1 MTPQTAG
8 TIVPSHKVDPRIE
21 YGRLDQLG
29 ALLREAGRSRVL
41 LISGGSERHVEAVR
55 AVTSGLALE
64 VFSEA
69 RRHVPREVVERA
81 SAALRSAR
89 SDAVVTIGGGSATG
103 LGKALRLTADFFFV
117 AVPTTYAGSELTDL
131 YGVTSHDG
139 KKTGRDVRVLP
150 DLVLYDVELTLSMP
164 LALSVTSLL
173 NALAH
178 PLGALS
184 TGLLE
189 GDAEERAMAAAS
201 AAYRAAAG
209 IVGAPRDVSARS
221 DALRATVLAGHVLRQ
236 SKVGV
241 HHQLAHALGGRFDL
255 DHAGLHA
262 VLLPHTLR
270 LFAGQS
276 PALYARVQA
285 AVAAE
290 LPRRLAELLERA
302 GAPGSLA
309 ALGLTRR
316 ALSSFLDE
324 RPDLPR
330 APLEAAF
337 EGKL

>member
-1 MTPQTAG
+1 MDAADFG
-8 TIVPSHKVDPRIE
+8 DYRRSVEPRIE
-21 YGRLDQLG
+21 YCRLDRLG
-29 ALLREAGRSRVL
+29 ALLQQAGRSRVL
-41 LISGGSERHVEAVR
+41 LISGGSERHVEGVR
-55 AVTSGLALE
+55 AATPGLAVE
-64 VFSEA
+64 VFNEA
-69 RRHVPREVVERA
+69 RRHVPREIVERA
-81 SAALRSAR
+81 TAALREAR
-89 SDAVVTIGGGSATG
+89 ADALVTIGGGSATG
-103 LGKALRLTADFFFV
+103 LGKALRLSADFFFV

-131 YGVTSHDG
+131 YGITSHDG

-150 DLVLYDVELTLSMP
+150 DVVLYDVELTLSMP

-178 PLGALS
+178 PLSALS

-189 GDAEERAMAAAS
+189 GDGEERALAAAS
-201 AAYRAAAG
+201 EAYLAATG
-209 IVGAPRDVSARS
+209 IAREPRGVGPRSA
-221 DALRATVLAGHVLRQ
+221 ALRATVLAGHVLRH

-255 DHAGLHA
+255 DHAGLHS

-270 LFAGQS
+270 LFAERD
-276 PALYARVQA
+276 PALYGRVQSRLA
-285 AVAAE
+285 PD
-290 LPRRLAELLERA
+290 LPRQVTELLARA

-309 ALGLTRR
+309 ALGLSRE

-337 EGKL
+337 DGKL